1 MVWPQIDTL
10 LGGRSLT
17 VVDAGARNGF
27 ALLPQLHTY
36 IDMYAV
42 EPDAQ
47 SVDKL
52 RKQYTSAPFRN
63 TAVFDIALSD
73 KSGEA
78 KFYQTNHPS
87 MSSLLRSDAANM
99 HRYTG
104 RMKDSKSWIND
115 LAVRSE
121 TEVITETLDYF
132 AASKQISFIDFLK
145 LDTQGS
151 ELNILHGAADLLR
164 NKNIGVVYT
173 EVMFVPMYEGQCC
186 FTEIDLW
193 MRHCGYVLA
202 DLRIYPEVAE
212 YLDRSTSGRV
222 YEKPHA
228 GLGGDAIY
236 IPLDKDS
243 VRQPASTAIL
253 LAALGYFSL
262 AEDILQAHSLLSAT
276 ETETLFRN
284 LSKQSFS
291 AKFKHLLKRFTPPA
305 FHYWY
310 SRVAR

>member
-10 LGGRSLT
+10 LGGRPLT

-27 ALLPQLHTY
+27 TLLPQLHAFMN
-36 IDMYAV
+36 MYAF
-42 EPDAQ
+42 EPDTQ

-52 RKQYTSAPFRN
+52 RKHYASAPFRN
-63 TAVFDIALSD
+63 TAVLDIALSD
-73 KSGEA
+73 KSGKA

-87 MSSLLRSDAANM
+87 MSSLLRSDTANM
-99 HRYTG
+99 RRYTG
-104 RMKDSKSWIND
+104 RMKDSGSWIKD
-115 LAVRSE
+115 IDVRAE
-121 TEVITETLDYF
+121 TEVTTETLDYF
-132 AASKQISFIDFLK
+132 AASQQISYIDFLK

-173 EVMFVPMYEGQCC
+173 EVMFVPMYEGQSC

-202 DLRIYPEVAE
+202 DLRMYPEVAE

-222 YEKPHA
+222 HEKPHA

-236 IPLDKDS
+236 IPLDKAS
-243 VRQPASTAIL
+243 VKQPASIAIL

-262 AEDILQAHSLLSAT
+262 AEDMLQAHSLLSAA
-276 ETETLFRN
+276 ETEDLFRV
-284 LSKQSFS
+284 LSKQRFGV
-291 AKFKHLLKRFTPPA
+291 KFKRILKRFTPPA